1 MSQSKGRGGS
11 SRDCVFVMPGKQYQQ
26 SRADD
31 HVYLKPVLTD
41 CFIIGLGGDWGRF
54 CILYNAYVE

>member
-1 MSQSKGRGGS
+1 
-11 SRDCVFVMPGKQYQQ
+11 MPGKQYQQ